1 MRHRLNYTSRGAAI
15 FMADQTSLPRRPKV
29 HILVVED
36 DAEVATF
43 LVLGLREAGHS
54 VEYAGNSKDALSL
67 AQKKQFDMM
76 ILDRMLPGGADG
88 ADILTSLRDR
98 GIDTPALFLS
108 GLGELSDWVHGLQAG
123 GDDYLVKPVSMAELL
138 PRIEAI
144 RQKHTNDSEAAP
156 AI

>member
-1 MRHRLNYTSRGAAI
+1 M
-15 FMADQTSLPRRPKV
+15 

-43 LVLGLREAGHS
+43 LVLGLREAGHT

-67 AQKKQFDMM
+67 TQKKQFDMM

-88 ADILTSLRDR
+88 ADILTTLRDR

-108 GLGELSDWVHGLQAG
+108 GLGELSDWVHGLQEIGRAH
-123 GDDYLVKPVSMAELL
+123 V
-138 PRIEAI
+138 
-144 RQKHTNDSEAAP
+144 
-156 AI
+156 